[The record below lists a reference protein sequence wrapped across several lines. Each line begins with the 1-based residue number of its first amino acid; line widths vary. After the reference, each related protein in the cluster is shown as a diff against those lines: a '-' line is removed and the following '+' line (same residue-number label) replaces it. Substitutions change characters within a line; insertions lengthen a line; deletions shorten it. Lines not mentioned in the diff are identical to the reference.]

1 MMKLEDNIN
10 KMYLLKAVKWFMIL
24 MPIIVLFFEKHGLSL
39 TQIMIL
45 QATYSFTVA
54 LFEIPS
60 GFFADIYG
68 RRLSLFFGSILTF
81 LGYLIFCF
89 YSGFNEFFIA
99 EIFLGIG
106 GSLISGA
113 DSALIYDTL
122 LELKKDED
130 YTKIEGK
137 NYGIGNVS
145 EGLAGIL
152 GGFLAVSSLEL
163 PVYIQT
169 FVLFFSIPLSYSLVE
184 PKSSYKLAK
193 SFKSILLVVKETFF
207 QKNRLKWYILYS
219 SAMGIGT
226 LSIAWFVQPF
236 LMEIDTPLI
245 YYGIIWA
252 SLNIITGITSY
263 YSYIFDKGKVLIY
276 ISLSMLISFILLG
289 FNISIYGFIFIVL
302 IYLMRGIITPNL
314 RNLININSTSERR
327 ATVLSLRSFV
337 IRISFALIAP
347 ILGFITDVY
356 EISYV
361 FYFLGLLVGLSSLLA
376 VYKLKINN

>member
-1 MMKLEDNIN
+1 MQLKDNIN
-10 KMYLLKAVKWFMIL
+10 KMYLLKAVKWFMIV
-24 MPIIVLFFEKHGLSL
+24 MPIIVLFFEEHGLSL

-45 QATYSFTVA
+45 QATYSFSVA

-68 RRLSLFFGSILTF
+68 RRLSLVYGSVLTF
-81 LGYLIFCF
+81 IGYLIFSF

-130 YTKIEGK
+130 YAKIEGK
-137 NYGIGNVS
+137 NYGIGNIS
-145 EGLAGIL
+145 EGIAGVI
-152 GGFLAVSSLEL
+152 GGFLAVSSLNL

-169 FVLFFSIPLSYSLVE
+169 VIIFFSIPIAYSLVE

-193 SFKSILLVVKETFF
+193 SIKSILLIVKETFIE
-207 QKNRLKWYILYS
+207 KNQLKWYIIYS
-219 SAMGIGT
+219 SSMGIGT

-236 LMEIDTPLI
+236 LIELNTPI
-245 YYGIIWA
+245 VYYGIIWA
-252 SLNIITGITSY
+252 SLNIIAGITSY
-263 YSYIFDKGKVLIY
+263 YSYIFKSSNILIY
-276 ISLSMLISFILLG
+276 ISLLMSTSFLALG
-289 FNISIYGFIFIVL
+289 MNISLYGLIFIVA
-302 IYLMRGIITPNL
+302 IYIFRGIITPNL

-327 ATVLSLRSFV
+327 ATVLSLRSFM

-347 ILGFITDVY
+347 ILGYITDIY
-356 EISYV
+356 SISYV
-361 FYFLGLLVGLSSLLA
+361 FYMLAAIVGSLSLLSI
-376 VYKLKINN
+376 YKLKINN

>member
-1 MMKLEDNIN
+1 MKLEDNIN

-81 LGYLIFCF
+81 LGYLIFSF

-145 EGLAGIL
+145 EGLAGVL

-193 SFKSILLVVKETFF
+193 NFKSILLVVKETFF

-263 YSYIFDKGKVLIY
+263 YSYIFDKGKILIY

-302 IYLMRGIITPNL
+302 IYFLRGIITPNL

-347 ILGFITDVY
+347 ILGYITDVY